1 MKHFIPSHL
10 LLRLMCLI
18 IAAGAGWIIV
28 YGLQKLPEED
38 LGLTKKVIALVF
50 IVGVCGFSAVC
61 MLAWAFFYDR
71 LETRQ
76 QRRQAETERAERR
89 KPAKEKLA
97 EAREEQRSERNANYI
112 LGAVVIA
119 ISIYFLFDKEWL
131 VAGLMAAVAAYL
143 LYNAIRNI
151 EPAEIKQKREEA
163 TRRQEVETLMET
175 AKDDGAVIIVDH
187 VDSLTAIEEAIEAF
201 GEEYLGR
208 KNGRNTIRLWQLER
222 NRYALTFPLGYQPEA
237 PMALMDELDIMELH
251 PTAWFPSRRL
261 KTHGEWTMLR
271 VGQDSLVNAVT
282 DTGLCFSDE
291 GDYRLSP
298 DPQLHLAFQPRPNIT
313 NNNPKKLEDF
323 T

>member
-1 MKHFIPSHL
+1 MKHIIPSHL

-38 LGLTKKVIALVF
+38 LGLTEKVIALVF
-50 IVGVCGFSAVC
+50 IVGVCGFSAVY

-71 LETRQ
+71 LENRERQ
-76 QRRQAETERAERR
+76 RKADAERKERR

-97 EAREEQRSERNANYI
+97 EARKEQRSERNANYI
-112 LGAVVIA
+112 LGAVAVA
-119 ISIYFLFDKEWL
+119 TAIYFLLKKEWL
-131 VAGLMAAVAAYL
+131 VAALMVVVAVSLFYKAA
-143 LYNAIRNI
+143 RNI
-151 EPAEIKQKREEA
+151 EPAEIKQKRVEA

-187 VDSLTAIEEAIEAF
+187 VNSLTAIEEAIEAF
-201 GEEYLGR
+201 GEEYHGR
-208 KNGRNTIRLWQLER
+208 KNGRNAIRLWQLER
-222 NRYALTFPLGYQPEA
+222 EKYALSFPLGYQPEA
-237 PMALMDELDIMELH
+237 PFSLMDELDIMELH

-261 KTHGEWTMLR
+261 KTHGQWTMLR

-282 DTGLCFSDE
+282 DTGHCYSDE

-298 DPQLHLAFQPRPNIT
+298 DPQLHLAFQPRPDIT